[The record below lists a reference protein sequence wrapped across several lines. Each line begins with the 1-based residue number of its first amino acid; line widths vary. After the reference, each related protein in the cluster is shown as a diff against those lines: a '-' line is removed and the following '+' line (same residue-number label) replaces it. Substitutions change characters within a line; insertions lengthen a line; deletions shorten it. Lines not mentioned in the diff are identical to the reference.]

1 MVSKV
6 KPDDL
11 MKKLKISII
20 DLIHNSP
27 SQSLYRRV
35 MFSNYISIMPQI
47 IGVWCREEGHEVSYS
62 IFTGSQ
68 KLKDLLSASADI
80 VFISSFTYTAQLAY
94 AMSNYFR
101 SRGIVTVLGGP
112 HARSYPG
119 DACHYFDFVLGLTDK
134 DLLKQLLQDFK
145 LNGKEGTYLA
155 ATSQPLS
162 IPGVRDRWEFI
173 EKVHSEA
180 SFIKV
185 IPMIGSFGC
194 PYHCNFCIDSGI
206 PYQTLDT
213 ELMKSDLR
221 FIRQKMKHPRVGWY
235 DPNFGIKFDYFM
247 EAIESVVPRG
257 SIDFIAECSLSVL
270 NEPNV
275 RRLKRNGFKMI
286 MPGIESWFEYGEKS
300 RTGSVS
306 GMDKVRQIADHVNMI
321 QEFIPQVQTNF
332 MFGLDRD
339 CGSEPFELTK
349 RFIDLAPAAYPSY
362 ALLSVYGQ
370 AVKNNINYEL
380 EKRIIPFPFH
390 FMRSVHTLNIVPRNY
405 TWENFYLHFIDL
417 LNYSFSARSMYRR
430 FNANKMAAP
439 RWITLLLSLT
449 IGGAGKIRSLSSILK
464 NLQKEPEFQSFVKR
478 ETNKVPQFMIETVRN
493 DLGPLWEWLPDKS
506 LSYNSD
512 ILSNPENLIRQ

>member
-1 MVSKV
+1 
-6 KPDDL
+6 
-11 MKKLKISII
+11 
-20 DLIHNSP
+20 
-27 SQSLYRRV
+27 
-35 MFSNYISIMPQI
+35 MPQI

-68 KLKDLLSASADI
+68 KLKDLLSVSVDI

-94 AMSNYFR
+94 AMSNFFR

-119 DACHYFDFVLGLTDK
+119 DSCHYFDFVLGLTDK
-134 DLLKQLLQDFK
+134 ELLKQLLQDFR

-155 ATSQPLS
+155 ASSQPLS
-162 IPGVRDRWEFI
+162 IPGVRERWEFI
-173 EKVHSEA
+173 EKVHQES

-194 PYHCNFCIDSGI
+194 PYLCNFCIDSEV
-206 PYQTLDT
+206 PYHTLDT
-213 ELMKSDLR
+213 EFMKSDLR
-221 FIRQKMKHPRVGWY
+221 FILHKMKHPRVGWY

-247 EAIESVVPRG
+247 ETIESVVPPG

-270 NEPNV
+270 NGPNV
-275 RRLKRNGFKMI
+275 RRLNRNGFKMI
-286 MPGIESWFEYGEKS
+286 MPGIESWFDYGEKS
-300 RTGSVS
+300 RTGSSS
-306 GMDKVRQIADHVNMI
+306 GMDKVKQIAEHVNMI

-332 MFGLDRD
+332 MFGLDSDRG
-339 CGSEPFELTK
+339 CEPFELTK
-349 RFIDLAPAAYPSY
+349 RFIDLAPAAYPAY

-370 AVKNNINYEL
+370 GVKNNINYEL

-405 TWENFYLHFIDL
+405 TWEEFYLHFIDL
-417 LNYSFSARSMYRR
+417 LRYSFSARSMYRR
-430 FNANKMAAP
+430 FNANKMTAP

-464 NLQKEPEFQSFVKR
+464 NLQEEPEFQSFVKR
-478 ETNKVPQFMIETVRN
+478 ESDKVPKFMIETVRK

-506 LSYNSD
+506 LSYCSD
-512 ILSNPENLIRQ
+512 ILSNPENLMR

>member
-1 MVSKV
+1 
-6 KPDDL
+6 

-35 MFSNYISIMPQI
+35 MFSNYISIMPQV

-68 KLKDLLSASADI
+68 KLKDLLSDSADL

-101 SRGIVTVLGGP
+101 SHGIATVLGGP

-119 DACHYFDFVLGLTDK
+119 DACHYFDYVLGLTDK
-134 DLLKQLLQDFK
+134 DLLKQLLQNFK
-145 LNGKEGTYLA
+145 FNGAEGTFLTA
-155 ATSQPLS
+155 SSQPLS
-162 IPGVRDRWEFI
+162 IPGVQDRWQFI
-173 EKVHSEA
+173 EKVHRQS
-180 SFIKV
+180 SFIKI

-194 PYHCNFCIDSGI
+194 PYHCNFCIDSEI
-206 PYQTLDT
+206 PYQTLDID
-213 ELMKSDLR
+213 LMKSDLR
-221 FIRQKMKHPRVGWY
+221 FILQKVKHPRVGWY
-235 DPNFGIKFDYFM
+235 DPNFGIKFNYFM
-247 EAIESVVPRG
+247 EAIESVVPQG
-257 SIDFIAECSLSVL
+257 CIDFIAECSLSVL
-270 NEPNV
+270 NESNV
-275 RRLKRNGFKMI
+275 RRLKKNGFKMI
-286 MPGIESWFEYGEKS
+286 MPGIESWF
-300 RTGSVS
+300 
-306 GMDKVRQIADHVNMI
+306 VNMI

-332 MFGLDRD
+332 MFGLDSD

-362 ALLSVYGQ
+362 ALLSLYGQ
-370 AVKNNINYEL
+370 GVKDNINYEL
-380 EKRIIPFPFH
+380 ENRIIPFPFH
-390 FMRSVHTLNIVPRNY
+390 LMRSVHTLNIVPRNY
-405 TWENFYLHFIDL
+405 TWESFYYHFIDL
-417 LNYSFSARSMYRR
+417 LGYSFSARSMYRR

-439 RWITLLLSLT
+439 RWLSLLLSLT

-464 NLQKEPEFQSFVKR
+464 DLQKEPEFRSFVKR
-478 ETNKVPQFMIETVRN
+478 ETDKVPQFMVENVRN

-512 ILSNPENLIRQ
+512 ILSNPANLMWQ

>member
-1 MVSKV
+1 
-6 KPDDL
+6 
-11 MKKLKISII
+11 MKKLRIIII

-68 KLKDLLSASADI
+68 NLKAMLSDNADL

-119 DACHYFDFVLGLTDK
+119 DACQYFDYVLGLTDK
-134 DLLKQLLQDFK
+134 ELLQQLLRNFK
-145 LNGKEGTYLA
+145 MNRKEGIYLA
-155 ATSQPLS
+155 SSAQPLS
-162 IPGVRDRWEFI
+162 IPGVRDRWKFI
-173 EKVHSEA
+173 EQVHRQSG
-180 SFIKV
+180 FIKV

-194 PYHCNFCIDSGI
+194 PFQCNFCIDSEI
-206 PYQTLDT
+206 PYQILDSDQI
-213 ELMKSDLR
+213 KSDLR
-221 FIRQKMKHPRVGWY
+221 FIMQQMKHPRVGWY
-235 DPNFGIKFDYFM
+235 DPNFGIKFNYFM
-247 EAIESVVPRG
+247 ETIESVVPQG

-270 NEPNV
+270 SGPNV
-275 RRLKRNGFKMI
+275 RRLRKNGFKMI

-300 RTGSVS
+300 KTGSVS

-332 MFGLDRD
+332 MFGLDSD

-349 RFIDLAPAAYPSY
+349 RFIDLSPAAYPSY

-370 AVKNNINYEL
+370 GVKGNINYEL
-380 EKRIIPFPFH
+380 ENRIIPFPFH
-390 FMRSVHTLNIVPRNY
+390 LMRSVHTLNIVPKHYN
-405 TWENFYLHFIDL
+405 WEEFYRHFVDL
-417 LNYSFSARSMYRR
+417 LTYSFSARTMYRR

-449 IGGAGKIRSLSSILK
+449 IGGVGKIRSLSSILE
-464 NLQKEPEFQSFVKR
+464 NLQKEPEFQTFVKK
-478 ETNKVPQFMIETVRN
+478 ETNKVPQFMIETVRK
-493 DLGPLWEWLPDKS
+493 DLGPLWEWLPNKS
-506 LSYNSD
+506 LSYSSD
-512 ILSNPENLIRQ
+512 ILSNPANLMRQ